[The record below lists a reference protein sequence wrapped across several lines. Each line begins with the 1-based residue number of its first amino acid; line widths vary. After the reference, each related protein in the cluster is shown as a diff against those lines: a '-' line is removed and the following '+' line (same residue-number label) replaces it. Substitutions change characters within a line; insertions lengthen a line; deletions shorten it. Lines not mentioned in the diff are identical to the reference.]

1 MAMRARFCSTCGG
14 ELPDGALF
22 CPRCGTPTG
31 AAPAAAPITPAAPPP
46 TVTPK
51 GSTPD
56 PTTSGPHGLGDELRP
71 ITALFADVV
80 GSTSL
85 GEKLSAEEVKALI
98 GECVG
103 RMSRA
108 VEEFGGTIQAYMG
121 DGICGLFGVPNASED
136 DPERA
141 ARAGLRILEVI
152 GDYAKDIEA
161 AWNITDFNV
170 RVGINSGQTAVGL
183 VGGADKQMVALGDT
197 TNVAARLQSSTTPGT
212 IAVGDATAKSLA
224 HRFDFEPL
232 GDIEV
237 KGREVPVKA
246 WRLEGL
252 SSAGQTGSATPLVGR
267 DVEMSR
273 LEALAQQLGT
283 GRGGVLLLSGETG
296 MGKTRL
302 LDEFHKK
309 IPDNVTWLEGQCLSY
324 TGGSAYLPF
333 VEMLRSWLGV
343 EEGEA
348 EVAVRTK
355 LRARMSSLLGWR
367 LPNLLPFLGRLL
379 SVKLDP
385 QGEQLVAGLGRKE
398 LAEELRRA
406 YAAWIEAMSYERPIV
421 VAVEDMHWADGP
433 TRELA
438 EDLLALSD
446 RAPVLLAATL
456 RPDPASQGWRFR
468 TRVLGDYPHRVME
481 LPLRPLP
488 GDAAKELI
496 NAVASHGDLDD
507 TTTRAIVDRAE
518 GNPLYIEEL
527 LRSLGERG
535 ALEQGRKQWTMSIS
549 AAAIIPA
556 ALENLLVAR
565 VDNLPPDAHRLAQL
579 AAVIGRTF
587 PARVLEL
594 VHETDSLDE
603 GMSTLLRGQIVR
615 EVRRYP
621 ELEYTFSHGM
631 LQEAAL
637 STLTLDSRREIYG
650 RVGAAFE
657 ELFAESLED
666 RYEVLAFYYYRSNE
680 QGKALK
686 YLEHAGRRAAEL
698 GATEQA
704 YELIERALKV
714 AGRMKDA
721 QAEERLAAALS
732 SMQQISAERQS
743 DGKPS

>member
-1 MAMRARFCSTCGG
+1 MDTRSRFCANCGG
-14 ELPDGALF
+14 ELPENALF

-31 AAPAAAPITPAAPPP
+31 IATGPPNPTSSPP

-56 PTTSGPHGLGDELRP
+56 PSSSGPHGLGDELRP

-85 GEKLSAEEVKALI
+85 GEKLSPEEVKALI

-141 ARAGLRILEVI
+141 ARAALRILEVI
-152 GDYAKDIEA
+152 GDYAKDIEG

-183 VGGADKQMVALGDT
+183 VGASDPQMVALGDT

-224 HRFDFEPL
+224 HRFEFEPL

-237 KGREVPVKA
+237 KGRAEPVKA
-246 WRLEGL
+246 WRLEGTRTV
-252 SSAGQTGSATPLVGR
+252 GQVGATTPLIGR

-302 LDEFHKK
+302 LAEFHNRV
-309 IPDNVTWLEGQCLSY
+309 PDNVTWLEGQCLSY

-333 VEMLRSWLGV
+333 VEMLRAWLGV

-385 QGEQLVAGLGRKE
+385 EAEQHISALGRQE

-406 YAAWIEAMSYERPIV
+406 YATWIEALSYDRPVV
-421 VAVEDMHWADGP
+421 VAVEDLHWGDGP

-438 EDLLALSD
+438 EDLLSLSD

-456 RPDPASQGWRFR
+456 RPDPASQAWRFR
-468 TRVLGDYPHRVME
+468 TRVLADFPHRVME
-481 LPLRPLP
+481 LPLRPLS
-488 GDAAKELI
+488 DAAAEQLI
-496 NAVASHGDLDD
+496 TAVASHGDVDD

-535 ALEQGRKQWTMSIS
+535 ALERGRRQWTMSVS

-565 VDNLPPDAHRLAQL
+565 VDNLPPEAHRIAQL

-594 VHETDSLDE
+594 LYENNLEE

-657 ELFAESLED
+657 ELFADSLED
-666 RYEVLAFYYYRSNE
+666 RYEVLAFYYYRSKE
-680 QGKALK
+680 QHKALK
-686 YLEHAGRRAAEL
+686 YLETAGHRAAQL
-698 GATEQA
+698 GATEHA
-704 YELIERALKV
+704 YELFERALKV
-714 AGRMKDA
+714 AGRMRDA
-721 QAEERLAAALS
+721 GAEERLGEALTS
-732 SMQQISAERQS
+732 VAQMSGDRRSGEDAS
-743 DGKPS
+743 

>member
-1 MAMRARFCSTCGG
+1 MNTPARFCASCGS
-14 ELPDGALF
+14 ELPPGSRF
-22 CPRCGTPTG
+22 CPSCGTPTG
-31 AAPAAAPITPAAPPP
+31 LPATGTPVPAKP

-56 PTTSGPHGLGDELRP
+56 APSSGPHGRADELRP

-85 GEKLSAEEVKALI
+85 GEKLSPEEVKALI

-121 DGICGLFGVPNASED
+121 DGICGLFGVPTASED

-141 ARAGLRILEVI
+141 ARAGLRIIEVI
-152 GDYAKDIEA
+152 GEYAKDIEA
-161 AWNITDFNV
+161 AWNISDFDV

-183 VGGADKQMVALGDT
+183 VGAGDPQMVALGDT
-197 TNVAARLQSSTTPGT
+197 TNVAARLQSTTTPGT
-212 IAVGDATAKSLA
+212 IAVGPATAQSLA

-237 KGREVPVKA
+237 KGRDEPVKA
-246 WRLEGL
+246 WRLEGV
-252 SSAGQTGSATPLVGR
+252 STVGQTASQTRLIGR

-273 LEALAQQLGT
+273 LQALSQQLGT
-283 GRGGVLLLSGETG
+283 GRGGVLLLTGETG

-302 LDEFHKK
+302 LGEFRKAL
-309 IPDNVTWLEGQCLSY
+309 PESVTWIEGQCLSY
-324 TGGSAYLPF
+324 TGGAYLPF
-333 VEMLRSWLGV
+333 VEMLRDWLGV

-355 LRARMSSLLGWR
+355 LRARMSTLLGWR

-385 QGEQLVAGLGRKE
+385 QAEQQVEGLGKKE
-398 LAEELRRA
+398 LAEELRRS
-406 YAAWIEAMSYERPIV
+406 YVGWVEAMSYEQPMV
-421 VAVEDMHWADGP
+421 VALEDLHWADGP

-446 RAPVLLAATL
+446 RAPLLVAVTL
-456 RPDPASQGWRFR
+456 RPDPASQAWRFR
-468 TRVLGDYPHRVME
+468 TKVLADFPHRVME

-488 GDAAKELI
+488 DEAAQELI
-496 NAVASHGDLDD
+496 SAVASIGELDE
-507 TTTRAIVDRAE
+507 TTTKAIVDRAE

-527 LRSLGERG
+527 LRSLGESG
-535 ALEQGRKQWTMSIS
+535 ALEKGGRQWTMTMS
-549 AAAIIPA
+549 AAAVIPA
-556 ALENLLVAR
+556 ALENLLIAR
-565 VDNLPPDAHRLAQL
+565 VDNLPPESHRVAQL

-594 VHETDSLDE
+594 LYENNDLDE
-603 GMSTLLRGQIVR
+603 PMATLLRGQIVR

-621 ELEYTFSHGM
+621 ELEYTFSHG
-631 LQEAAL
+631 LIQEAAL

-650 RVGAAFE
+650 HVGAAFE
-657 ELFAESLED
+657 ELFADSLEE
-666 RYEVLAFYYYRSNE
+666 RYEILAFYYYRSNE
-680 QGKALK
+680 QAKALT
-686 YLEHAGRRAAEL
+686 YLERAGARAADL
-698 GATEQA
+698 GAIENA
-704 YELIERALKV
+704 YGLFERALKV
-714 AGRMKDA
+714 AGRIGDA
-721 QAEERLAAALS
+721 AAQTRLASQLS
-732 SMQQISAERQS
+732 AVSQISADRRS
-743 DGKPS
+743 DGRSAT